1 MEAQIRANTRPA
13 TPPTAWHHPTHMP
26 ACAPGHS
33 AWQAAHFRRSRL
45 EGPSQGDPGQGRCR
59 ALLQR
64 MLWHLRHSATVPC
77 KRTIP
82 LRGACPAQTCVLTAA
97 PLPAERCS
105 QPAPPAVNEQA
116 ASHHVG
122 PKSSGA
128 PSCLGLDEPR
138 GQAFRERPDTWVTS
152 VWFHSYETPRGCT
165 SGDKARARGSA
176 GVLTA
181 DGTGSP
187 PARKPAQLAVAM
199 AAQLR
204 PPQSG
209 HHV

>member
-1 MEAQIRANTRPA
+1 MWVLKSSRADGEPGPGKHTASPYSPQPGT
-13 TPPTAWHHPTHMP
+13 TPPICPPVRQGTVPGRPHALPTV
-26 ACAPGHS
+26 APPG
-33 AWQAAHFRRSRL
+33 RSIA
-45 EGPSQGDPGQGRCR
+45 GDPGQGRCR
-59 ALLQR
+59 ACFR
-64 MLWHLRHSATVPC
+64 ECWHLGHSATVPC

-138 GQAFRERPDTWVTS
+138 GQAFRERP
-152 VWFHSYETPRGCT
+152 
-165 SGDKARARGSA
+165 
-176 GVLTA
+176 
-181 DGTGSP
+181 
-187 PARKPAQLAVAM
+187 
-199 AAQLR
+199 
-204 PPQSG
+204 G
-209 HHV
+209 HVGHFCVVPLL

>member
-1 MEAQIRANTRPA
+1 MPGRPHTSDGRA
-13 TPPTAWHHPTHMP
+13 WKVH
-26 ACAPGHS
+26 
-33 AWQAAHFRRSRL
+33 RRETQVR
-45 EGPSQGDPGQGRCR
+45 GGVGRCFR
-59 ALLQR
+59 ECFAPQD
-64 MLWHLRHSATVPC
+64 SATVPC
-77 KRTIP
+77 KRTIASG
-82 LRGACPAQTCVLTAA
+82 RA
-97 PLPAERCS
+97 PSSDMRAHGSTTPSRKV
-105 QPAPPAVNEQA
+105 QPASPASSERAGSIPPRRPQ
-116 ASHHVG
+116 
-122 PKSSGA
+122 SSGA

-152 VWFHSYETPRGCT
+152 VWFHSYEMLRGCT
-165 SGDKARARGSA
+165 SGDKARASSA